1 MGAGGEVAFLYRLAS
16 HLRKS
21 VAEILDFSE
30 NELMGWAAFL
40 QDQSPRS
47 SGKWR

>member
-21 VAEILDFSE
+21 VTEILDFSE
-30 NELMGWAAFL
+30 NELLGWAAFL
-40 QDQSPRS
+40 QEQSPRPP
-47 SGKWR
+47 GRWR

>member
-21 VAEILDFSE
+21 VAELTELSE
-30 NELMGWAAFL
+30 EEIMGWAAYL
-40 QDQSPRS
+40 STAAKK
-47 SGKWR
+47 GT

>member
-21 VAEILDFSE
+21 VTEVAELSGE
-30 NELMGWAAFL
+30 EVRGWAAFL
-40 QDQSPRS
+40 NLP
-47 SGKWR
+47 K